1 MFAYCENNPIMRV
14 DHNGE
19 SWEDAAKIGLVVAAV
34 GLAALAIVST
44 GGGALLLAG
53 AGISVTAA
61 TSAATAT
68 VAAGIT
74 ASAGAIIGSA
84 LEKSISRFSPNY
96 EGRATYNNKE
106 TKERIEYEYYGN
118 GNGNVHYEVGRTK
131 KQIVWRL
138 ENGREKWFRV
148 PRNTAKRL
156 SNPQVGKAI
165 RKAID
170 IVRLLSR

>member
-1 MFAYCENNPIMRV
+1 MRV

-74 ASAGAIIGSA
+74 AS
-84 LEKSISRFSPNY
+84 FSPNY
-96 EGRATYNNKE
+96 EGRATYNKE
-106 TKERIEYEYYGN
+106 TKERIEYEYYGNGN